1 MRELKQIVAMNLVN
15 CRRSS
20 DMTQLLPAVFCMMM
34 VAFSF
39 SITYGF
45 AFGMLS
51 YVLLETFNG
60 RGRRISPT
68 AWIIFASMAAFVAIK
83 I

>member
-1 MRELKQIVAMNLVN
+1 MMMKGLKYLDA
-15 CRRSS
+15 S